1 MELPSL
7 TQLEKDLVYLQQWL
21 EVFVTSFEKIIDV
34 NSLDPRRPEESASE
48 IPLLPRDLLQ
58 VLNSQLAHSTQRLS
72 SKQQDEDEEKEKEKE
87 KEKESGVGQALLLIK
102 FLIIICRNLENI
114 EANQTPGFIYETM
127 RLLSFCITELKS
139 IAGENGPL
147 ESVVLYGVHLCEC
160 VFDPYQTWRRQ
171 LTGEVVSVQERSKY
185 KFSPVSLPE
194 EFTAFFHESF
204 KDSENLPEILR
215 VRLVHLY
222 GAIISGCKSNALLA
236 IVPSSVGDLMGVLS
250 SCCCTGN
257 QEMKDPRL
265 LQLTLKC
272 LTAMIHLLHASN
284 LDQRQVDIRTVLDS
298 YFRVLNSDRLGAR
311 AGAAAEAGAGEGEA
325 RDWEDRLITLRTSM
339 LSAIPE
345 MLNCADRPVLQA
357 IFLNNN
363 CFEHILR
370 LIQNSK
376 VFERG
381 SDSITVHALRVLTA
395 IMTSSPSAKA
405 VEGDHTQVPAVRI
418 NNEQPLLLLVQWIPK
433 LTSRDLQVLLSDW
446 LGRACGGTLQD
457 RTTAVQ
463 AGLVSALLD
472 VLSDHHCLDRK
483 CADQLIGLLQ
493 SLGALSLPPGELKRL
508 LLLLRP
514 ESEAPG
520 ATHPYCD
527 RMVQA
532 LSAMAGHEGVDS
544 ALQYFDLTPSMAG
557 IMVPAIQRWPGYGF
571 SFHAW
576 LCLNMQ
582 RPQGLAP
589 QRRLGKGPR
598 RKQLYSFFTASGTG
612 IEAFFTA
619 EGMLV
624 VAVCTKKDYMTVALP
639 EVSFSDSAWH
649 SVDIV
654 HIAGR
659 RPFGQNLVNIFVDG
673 LLCKSAQ
680 LRVPSLSEAFTS
692 CCIGSAG
699 HRTTTTTTP
708 TTTTPTLPS
717 SSHPLDFSFPSHAPP
732 LSRSQSFPASF
743 SGPPTRDC
751 LVHTIPAGNQDAE
764 WGTPSSLGGML
775 GTAFVC
781 HEALQPAQVKALH
794 SAGPNSVTPFKP
806 DGEMLDL
813 NSKLLLCYTP
823 KACKNHICLD
833 LSPNHQYDGRLTGHK
848 VVNWDVK
855 DVINCVGGM
864 GVLLPML
871 EQVGCK
877 VEESETP
884 QETTDLVGPELTSS
898 RNTPSMLLPLG
909 KSSEGRLERNSVA
922 AFLLMVK
929 NFLRHHPVNQESL
942 VQCQGPAIMG
952 ALLQKVPSQLIDM
965 NVLRACQFLIEQTCS
980 EGNNVLLHYLYQ
992 HLLFDFRIWSHGD
1005 FAVRLGHIQYVS
1017 SIIKDNK
1024 QRIRRKYGV
1033 QYVLDSIRTHY
1044 GGEKDGAVPMDDVR
1058 TVQTSLFQLVRE
1070 FLSRAVAPEE
1080 LQSILSYAAAVQ
1092 DEQQVCGVLEVI
1104 HGLLRG
1110 GPTREQLFGL
1120 LFDTGHIE
1128 VLYSLLLQKK
1138 YSDELRERVFKIL
1151 YKILKF
1157 DKVPERSKHRLK
1169 LKDIGYQ
1176 GLISCLNEVPV
1187 SMSLIRCLSE
1197 QVLVAD
1203 VNPNYRDLI
1212 AVVYL
1217 SHRADLTVRLDVCR
1231 KLFHLIYSNQD
1242 NVRQLARQAGWQDT
1256 LTMLYV
1262 KESYKS
1268 RAASL
1273 SSSLNSDTLDLQRQ
1287 DSSMLENPQET
1298 RAKGIGTGGELSDVF
1313 LPFGYESPDLN
1324 VSEGFSALSLS
1335 PGNSS
1340 CPQRIKIKSC
1350 GNSFDSQDVT
1360 SHSSS
1365 NTIDIPGA
1373 QEEELLYS
1381 PFSPFGSSPFELG
1394 LELASTGSLATVES
1408 GSHTPVSQADTP
1420 SPLEAFKPFPGM
1432 RVRKSSSLSNVLD
1445 ESSFQEPHPGDNTS
1459 NTSNPQQTPEEE
1471 LCNLL
1476 TNIVFSVTWRGV
1488 EGSDDT
1494 VWKERGQVFSV
1505 LTKLGSS
1512 CELVRPPDDIK
1523 RSLLEMMLE
1532 SAFSDIKDSTG
1543 AALPGHLQNVV
1554 KLLRLLQ
1561 DFLFAEGH
1569 ANQALWS
1576 EKIFEGVVNLLDKLQ
1591 AWYYP
1596 VNGATD
1602 MREMPQ
1608 IGLRIITGYIQQQN
1622 AQVCAMACVKLHSL
1636 LQTVMS
1642 LRTEEVCFLLGRLG
1656 GPLSHSLAAGHAD
1669 SFTYLVP
1676 IVRTLLDQH
1685 YEMLQLQHLL
1695 PNMPPTNGSATLFE
1709 DLQNYCRTVEW
1720 QTFIE
1725 KHYEDDTFG
1734 KSHDLMSNFWN
1745 SCFDAL
1751 MSSSLRREKEKADS
1765 RTKFQELIVEPY
1777 LKRMRSENLRYANML
1792 KQINSH
1798 HSAVLR
1804 QWRSLRRLLTCQRGA
1819 WAERKEVE
1827 VRWKL
1832 SSAETYSKMRL
1843 KLVPNYSFDSH
1854 SVASALRDNM
1864 GADHLHSPTESIP
1877 LAVAKEAKVSEMED
1891 DQLGDEDLVFLD
1903 NQVDEEEQNQK
1914 EKLVISEDCEL
1925 ITIVAVI
1932 QGRLEV
1938 TTHHIYFYDGST
1950 EKEETEE
1957 GIGLDFKRPL
1967 SQLREVHLRRYNL
1980 RRSALELFFIDQA
1993 HYFIN
1998 FKKKVRNKVYS
2009 RILGLRPPNLFYFGS
2024 RSPQELLKASGLT
2037 QKWVFREISNFEYLM
2052 QLNTIAGRTYN
2063 DLSQY
2068 PVFPWILYDYSSDTL
2083 DLDNPATFR
2092 DLSKPIGVV
2101 NSRHAKDVKEKYES
2115 FEDSTGT
2122 IDKFHYGTHYSN
2134 AAGVMHYMIRT
2145 EPFTTLHIQLQSGRF
2160 DCADRQFHSVH
2171 AAWQARVENPVD
2183 VKELIPEFFYFPEFL
2198 ENMNGFD
2205 LGSLQMSLDKV
2216 HNVVLPKWAESREDF
2231 IRKHRKALECEH
2243 VSGHLHEW
2251 IDLIFGYKQRGPAAV
2266 EALNVF
2272 YYCTYEGAV
2281 DLDAIADETERKA
2294 LEGII
2299 SNFGQTPCQLLR
2311 SISDNVSLVQAVV
2324 PKNQARSFITQG
2336 YPDLLKWVFREISNF
2351 EYLMQL
2357 NTIAGR
2363 TYNDLSQY
2371 PVFPWILYDYSSDT
2385 LDLDNPATFRD
2396 LSKPIGVV
2404 NSRHAKD
2411 VKEKY
2416 ESFEDSTGT
2425 IDKFH
2430 YGTHYSNAAG
2440 VMHYMIR
2447 TEPFTTLHIQLQSGR
2462 FDCADRQF
2470 HSVHAAWQARVEN
2483 PVDVK
2488 ELIPEFFYFPEFLE
2502 NMNGFDLGSL
2512 QMSLDK
2518 VHNVVLP
2525 KWAESRE
2532 DFIRKHRKA
2541 LVCHPVPD
2549 LSVEALLDQLSPE
2562 MHCQECEHVS
2572 GHLHEWIDLIFGYK
2586 QRGPAAVEAL
2596 NVFYYCTYEGA
2607 VDLDAIADETERK
2620 ALEGIISNFGQTPC
2634 QLLRSISDNV
2644 SLVQAV
2650 VPKNQARSFITQG
2663 YPDLL
2668 VTVSASGLLGTHS
2681 WLPYDKNIA
2690 NYFSFSKDPTVS
2702 NPKTQ
2707 RFLSGPLSPD
2717 VELTSKILVVSH
2729 DGKLLFSGG
2738 HWDNSLRVTALGKG
2752 KVVGQLCRHIDIVT
2766 CLALDLCGIYLISGS
2781 RDTTCMVWQVQQQG
2795 GFACGLAPKP
2805 VQVLYG
2811 HNDEVTCVAIST
2823 ELDMAVSGSKDGSL
2837 IVHSVRRGQF
2847 MRTLQPACERSL
2859 PVTISDLVVGLEGHI
2874 VTQTI
2879 LQGRST
2885 VKDKFS
2891 LHVYSING
2899 KLLASVVLEE
2909 QVSAMCLSQEHVILG
2924 TVQGSLCIRDLY
2936 SLKLMMSPLA
2946 LKVPVHSVS
2955 ITKENSHILVGLG
2968 DGKLIVVGAGQPS
2981 EVRERGQIRQAT
2993 HWCDWES
3000 AVGVNDRAGG
3010 RGVWEYPQA
3019 GILPGHA

>member
-1 MELPSL
+1 
-7 TQLEKDLVYLQQWL
+7 
-21 EVFVTSFEKIIDV
+21 
-34 NSLDPRRPEESASE
+34 
-48 IPLLPRDLLQ
+48 
-58 VLNSQLAHSTQRLS
+58 
-72 SKQQDEDEEKEKEKE
+72 
-87 KEKESGVGQALLLIK
+87 
-102 FLIIICRNLENI
+102 
-114 EANQTPGFIYETM
+114 
-127 RLLSFCITELKS
+127 
-139 IAGENGPL
+139 
-147 ESVVLYGVHLCEC
+147 
-160 VFDPYQTWRRQ
+160 
-171 LTGEVVSVQERSKY
+171 
-185 KFSPVSLPE
+185 
-194 EFTAFFHESF
+194 
-204 KDSENLPEILR
+204 
-215 VRLVHLY
+215 
-222 GAIISGCKSNALLA
+222 NALLA

-272 LTAMIHLLHASN
+272 LTAMIHILHASN

-376 VFERG
+376 VFEKG

-395 IMTSSPSAKA
+395 IMTSSPSAKEVFKERVGYSHLYDVLQSQGQPTKRLLQELMNMA

-418 NNEQPLLLLVQWIPK
+418 NNEQPLLLLVQWIPE
-433 LTSRDLQVLLSDW
+433 LTSHDLQVLLSDW

-472 VLSDHHCLDRK
+472 VLSDHHRLDRK

-520 ATHPYCD
+520 ASHPYCD

-532 LSAMAGHEGVDS
+532 LSTMAGHEGVDS

-654 HIAGR
+654 HISGR
-659 RPFGQNLVNIFVDG
+659 RPFSQNLVNIFVDG

-699 HRTTTTTTP
+699 HRTTTTTT
-708 TTTTPTLPS
+708 TPTLPS
-717 SSHPLDFSFPSHAPP
+717 SSHPLDFPFPSQAPP

-743 SGPPTRDC
+743 SGPPTQDC
-751 LVHTIPAGNQDAE
+751 LVHIIPAGNQDAE

-794 SAGPNSVTPFKP
+794 SAGEAGNVNVVCASFFTASGTGIEAFFTAEGMLVVAVCTKKDYMTVALPEVSFSDSAWHSVDIVHISGRRPFSQNLVNIFV
-806 DGEMLDL
+806 DG
-813 NSKLLLCYTP
+813 LLCKSAQLRVPSLSEAFTSCCIGSAGHRTTTTTTTP
-823 KACKNHICLD
+823 TLPSSSHPLDFPFPSQAPPLSRSQSFPASFSGPPTQDCLVHIIPAGNQDAEWGTPSSLGGMLGTAFVCHEALQ
-833 LSPNHQYDGRLTGHK
+833 PAQ
-848 VVNWDVK
+848 

-898 RNTPSMLLPLG
+898 RKTPSMLLPLG

-922 AFLLMVK
+922 SFLLMVK

-942 VQCQGPAIMG
+942 VQCQGPAIIG

-965 NVLRACQFLIEQTCS
+965 NVLRACQFLIEQMCS

-1044 GGEKDGAVPMDDVR
+1044 GGEKDGAVPTDDVR

-1120 LFDTGHIE
+1120 LVDTGHIE
-1128 VLYSLLLQKK
+1128 VLYSLLLQKN

-1217 SHRADLTVRLDVCR
+1217 SHRADLT
-1231 KLFHLIYSNQD
+1231 LFHLIYSNQD

-1268 RAASL
+1268 RTASL

-1287 DSSMLENPQET
+1287 DSSMLEKTQEAG
-1298 RAKGIGTGGELSDVF
+1298 AKGIGMGGELPDVF

-1622 AQVCAMACVKLHSL
+1622 AQQFHDRMFLALPWVELVSDRPCSLPSLLEMMLESAFSDIKDSTGAALPGHLQNVVKLLRL
-1636 LQTVMS
+1636 LQD
-1642 LRTEEVCFLLGRLG
+1642 FLF
-1656 GPLSHSLAAGHAD
+1656 AEGHANQALW
-1669 SFTYLVP
+1669 SEKIFEGV
-1676 IVRTLLDQH
+1676 VNLLDKLQAW
-1685 YEMLQLQHLL
+1685 YYPVNGATDMREMPQIGLRIITGYIQQ
-1695 PNMPPTNGSATLFE
+1695 
-1709 DLQNYCRTVEW
+1709 QN
-1720 QTFIE
+1720 
-1725 KHYEDDTFG
+1725 
-1734 KSHDLMSNFWN
+1734 
-1745 SCFDAL
+1745 A
-1751 MSSSLRREKEKADS
+1751 
-1765 RTKFQELIVEPY
+1765 QELIVEPY

-1792 KQINSH
+1792 KQINNH

-1864 GADHLHSPTESIP
+1864 GADHLHSPTESIPLAVAKEAKVSEMEDDQLGDEDLVFLDNQVDEEEQNQKEKLVISEDCELITIVAVIQGRLEVTTHHIYFYDGSTEKEETEEGADHLHSPTESIP

-2068 PVFPWILYDYSSDTL
+2068 PVKWVFREISNFEYLMQLNTIAGRTYN
-2083 DLDNPATFR
+2083 DLSQYPVICHN
-2092 DLSKPIGVV
+2092 SKPIGVV

-2115 FEDSTGT
+2115 FEDSTGA

-2272 YYCTYEGAV
+2272 YYCTYEG
-2281 DLDAIADETERKA
+2281 
-2294 LEGII
+2294 
-2299 SNFGQTPCQLLR
+2299 
-2311 SISDNVSLVQAVV
+2311 
-2324 PKNQARSFITQG
+2324 
-2336 YPDLLKWVFREISNF
+2336 
-2351 EYLMQL
+2351 
-2357 NTIAGR
+2357 
-2363 TYNDLSQY
+2363 
-2371 PVFPWILYDYSSDT
+2371 
-2385 LDLDNPATFRD
+2385 
-2396 LSKPIGVV
+2396 
-2404 NSRHAKD
+2404 
-2411 VKEKY
+2411 
-2416 ESFEDSTGT
+2416 
-2425 IDKFH
+2425 
-2430 YGTHYSNAAG
+2430 
-2440 VMHYMIR
+2440 
-2447 TEPFTTLHIQLQSGR
+2447 
-2462 FDCADRQF
+2462 
-2470 HSVHAAWQARVEN
+2470 
-2483 PVDVK
+2483 
-2488 ELIPEFFYFPEFLE
+2488 
-2502 NMNGFDLGSL
+2502 
-2512 QMSLDK
+2512 
-2518 VHNVVLP
+2518 
-2525 KWAESRE
+2525 
-2532 DFIRKHRKA
+2532 
-2541 LVCHPVPD
+2541 
-2549 LSVEALLDQLSPE
+2549 
-2562 MHCQECEHVS
+2562 
-2572 GHLHEWIDLIFGYK
+2572 
-2586 QRGPAAVEAL
+2586 
-2596 NVFYYCTYEGA
+2596 EGA

-2634 QLLRSISDNV
+2634 QLLREPHPPRLSAENAVRRLARFENNPPNLLDHLSQLKAFVEEPHPPRLSAENAVRRLARFENNPPNLLDHLSQLKAFVESISDNI

-2668 VTVSASGLLGTHS
+2668 
-2681 WLPYDKNIA
+2681 
-2690 NYFSFSKDPTVS
+2690 
-2702 NPKTQ
+2702 
-2707 RFLSGPLSPD
+2707 
-2717 VELTSKILVVSH
+2717 
-2729 DGKLLFSGG
+2729 
-2738 HWDNSLRVTALGKG
+2738 
-2752 KVVGQLCRHIDIVT
+2752 
-2766 CLALDLCGIYLISGS
+2766 
-2781 RDTTCMVWQVQQQG
+2781 G
-2795 GFACGLAPKP
+2795 GFACGLVPKP

-2823 ELDMAVSGSKDGSL
+2823 ELDMAVSGSKDGSLIVHSVRRGQFMRTLQPACERSLPVTISDLVVGLEGHIVTQTILQGRSTVKDKFSLHVYSINGKLLASVVLEEQVLAMCLSQEHVILGTVQGSLCIRDLYSLKLMMSPLALKVPVHSVSITKENSHILVGLGDGKLIVVGAGQPSEDGSL

-2946 LKVPVHSVS
+2946 LKVSVHSVS

-2981 EVRERGQIRQAT
+2981 EVKTGQFTRKLWGSKRRITRISSGET
-2993 HWCDWES
+2993 
-3000 AVGVNDRAGG
+3000 
-3010 RGVWEYPQA
+3010 EYNPTETA
-3019 GILPGHA
+3019 EK